1 MSASPAASK
10 PSGLLARGKAEL
22 RKVSDKMKEKE
33 KEKDK
38 EKERVRV
45 KTTVAEPV
53 AAETESLKV
62 GWLHDA
68 VERAGSL
75 VD

>member
-1 MSASPAASK
+1 MSASPAANK

-22 RKVSDKMKEKE
+22 RKVSDKMKDKE

-38 EKERVRV
+38 EKVRV
-45 KTTVAEPV
+45 KTTGAEPV

-62 GWLHDA
+62 GRLLSSRLGDC
-68 VERAGSL
+68 SL
-75 VD
+75 L